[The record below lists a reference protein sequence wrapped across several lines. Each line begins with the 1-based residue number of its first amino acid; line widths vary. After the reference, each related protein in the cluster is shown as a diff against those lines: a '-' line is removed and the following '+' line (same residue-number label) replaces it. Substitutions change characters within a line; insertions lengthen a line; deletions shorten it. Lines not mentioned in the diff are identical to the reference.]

1 MSDKFWQKNC
11 ELWVN
16 SDKGMLVAIARA
28 YKDNGGKKC
37 VVLYPSKGKP
47 WSKEHTVPYIKNADE
62 LRKEP
67 NWFWSN
73 YNVTALPDICV
84 CVGLSAG
91 TLSELA
97 YIKWN
102 FQLKC
107 GNMKKLIGIKELLRG
122 GVLPP
127 EIEVNIEQIVQYVNT
142 AEELGDFLK
151 I

>member
-1 MSDKFWQKNC
+1 
-11 ELWVN
+11 
-16 SDKGMLVAIARA
+16 MLVAIARA

-37 VVLYPSKGKP
+37 VVLYPSKGEP
-47 WSKEHTVPYIKNADE
+47 WPKEHTVPHIKNADE

-73 YNVTALPDICV
+73 YNVTAIPDICV

-91 TLSELA
+91 TLSELT

-102 FQLKC
+102 YTLKC
-107 GNMKKLIGIKELLRG
+107 GNMKKLIGVKELLRG
-122 GVLPP
+122 GTLPP
-127 EIEVNIEQIVQYVNT
+127 EIEVDIEKIVQYANT
-142 AEELGDFLK
+142 AEELRDFLK